1 MTIKPSLFLKQTYLQ
16 TMRLIAI
23 LFVILNSLSL
33 SARNYLV
40 VKDTTHN
47 NYLVHITAY
56 NERRETTDFN
66 LPNVAI
72 KEDNKGIWHYYLGTS
87 YSTLEEADS
96 AKRDLIKRGF
106 PYTYII
112 DIEKV
117 RRECKLQCDT
127 DPSIDPAGTISM
139 KKIRSVHHLLYE
151 FNRYTLSNESKSMLQ
166 NLSRV
171 LNENQ
176 YYSVELKGHADAL
189 GTPESNQ
196 EISEKRADL
205 AALFLNSIGINP
217 SRIKSSSYGMDQP
230 IAKNTLN
237 GKDCPKGRR
246 YNRRVEIFIT
256 DKGGNVL
263 NAIVEPFDI
272 PTELALKS
280 AKP

>member
-1 MTIKPSLFLKQTYLQ
+1 
-16 TMRLIAI
+16 MRLIAI
-23 LFVILNSLSL
+23 IILILGALSL
-33 SARNYLV
+33 QARNSILGG
-40 VKDTTHN
+40 DTARN

-56 NERRETTDFN
+56 NEHRETTDFN
-66 LPNVAI
+66 LPDVTTI
-72 KEDNKGIWHYYLGTS
+72 EDKKGVWHYYLGTS

-112 DIEKV
+112 DIDKV
-117 RRECKLQCDT
+117 RRECKQQCDT
-127 DPSIDPAGTISM
+127 DPSIDLASTPSM

-151 FNRYTLSNESKSMLQ
+151 ANRYTLSNESKSMLQ

-196 EISEKRADL
+196 EISEKRADV
-205 AALFLNSIGINP
+205 AARFLNSIGIST

-230 IAKNTLN
+230 IAKNSIN
-237 GKDCPKGRR
+237 GKDCPKGRS

-272 PTELALKS
+272 PTELVLKN

>member
-1 MTIKPSLFLKQTYLQ
+1 MRLIVAFSLFLVS
-16 TMRLIAI
+16 MP
-23 LFVILNSLSL
+23 LFAANILNGT
-33 SARNYLV
+33 
-40 VKDTTHN
+40 DTSKN
-47 NYLVHITAY
+47 NFLVHITAY

-66 LPNVAI
+66 LPNVTI

-87 YSTLEEADS
+87 YPSLEEADS

-112 DIEKV
+112 DIDKV
-117 RRECKLQCDT
+117 RRECKQQCDT
-127 DPSIDPAGTISM
+127 DPSIDPASTLSM
-139 KKIRSVHHLLYE
+139 KKIRSVHHLLYD
-151 FNRYTLSNESKSMLQ
+151 FNRYALSSESKSMLQ

-176 YYSVELKGHADAL
+176 YYTVELKGHADAL

-196 EISEKRADL
+196 EISERRAEM
-205 AALFLNSIGINP
+205 AARFLNSIGIGTN
-217 SRIKSSSYGMDQP
+217 RIKTSSYGMDQP
-230 IAKNTLN
+230 IAKNSVN
-237 GKDCPKGRR
+237 GKDCPKGRK